1 MGKLAPPP
9 RRMLSKDEA
18 ASYCGFTSTARF
30 ESAARPHVQPVNYG
44 NCVRYDRVRLDEW
57 LDTMTQSPASD
68 DSDIIGAAF
77 RAGKDRG
84 HKAIHRPAR

>member
-1 MGKLAPPP
+1 MRLSAPPK
-9 RRMLSKDEA
+9 RMLSRDEA

-30 ESAARPHVQPVNYG
+30 ESAARPHVPPVNYG

-68 DSDIIGAAF
+68 GSDIIGATLS
-77 RAGKDRG
+77 AGKDRG

>member
-1 MGKLAPPP
+1 MRLGAPSK
-9 RRMLSKDEA
+9 RMLTKDEA

-57 LDTMTQSPASD
+57 LDTMTPSAASD
-68 DSDIIGAAF
+68 GSDIIGAAF
-77 RAGKDRG
+77 SAGKDRG
-84 HKAIHRPAR
+84 NKALQG